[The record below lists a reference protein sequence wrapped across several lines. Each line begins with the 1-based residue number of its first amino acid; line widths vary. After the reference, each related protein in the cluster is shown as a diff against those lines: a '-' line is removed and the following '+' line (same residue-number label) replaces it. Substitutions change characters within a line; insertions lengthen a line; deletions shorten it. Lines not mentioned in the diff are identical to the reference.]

1 MKPLRKFKKMMN
13 CTRVDHESVICDGT
27 IFKIPEEKISTHD
40 KLFWIYLGIYVFLML
55 FAGIVRNQLKL
66 LYIFYC

>member
-1 MKPLRKFKKMMN
+1 MMN

-27 IFKIPEEKISTHD
+27 IFKLPEEKISTDD

-55 FAGIVRNQLKL
+55 FAGIK
-66 LYIFYC
+66 